1 LEGGEKMI
9 VGIDLDGVLT
19 NIPLR
24 TKLKLPWWLG
34 LWLAFVPVNQ
44 KMLSILKKWRKNNCR
59 IIIISGRP
67 EGLLKITQQWLEKNQ
82 VPYDK
87 IFLNNGKQKEEQKL
101 EIIKREG
108 VSVFFED
115 DPLVFNFLTRKCPW
129 LKIFS
134 PKQIRRF

>member
-1 LEGGEKMI
+1 MEGGEKMI

-115 DPLVFNFLTRKCPW
+115 DPLVFNFLTRKCPR

>member
-1 LEGGEKMI
+1 MI

-115 DPLVFNFLTRKCPW
+115 DPLVFNFLTRKCPR